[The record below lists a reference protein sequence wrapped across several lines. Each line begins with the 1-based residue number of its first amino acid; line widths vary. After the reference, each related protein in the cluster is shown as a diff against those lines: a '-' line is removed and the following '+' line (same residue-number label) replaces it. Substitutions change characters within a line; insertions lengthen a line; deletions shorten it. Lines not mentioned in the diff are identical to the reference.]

1 MLRRIVRLGLLSV
14 LFGLACTF
22 VWGVMSVL
30 NSLALRPVDARVPGH
45 LAPDVN
51 AIAPLS
57 FTITL
62 EPVVTTGL
70 ANPVYLTH
78 AGDGS
83 GRLFVVEQGGLIRVI
98 KNGTLQTAPYL
109 DIRSLVL
116 SGGERGLL
124 SVAFDPDFKT
134 NGTFYVDYTDIPSGN
149 TVVARYVVSDPASDV
164 ANPINATTIL
174 YIPQPEANHNGGQ
187 LQFGPKDGYLYVGM
201 GDGGGAGDQHGTIGN
216 GQDLGVLLGKLLR
229 INVRGVPAYTIPSSN
244 PFTRTTGARPEAWAY
259 GLRNPWRF
267 SFDRVNGDLYIG
279 DVGQNCYEEI
289 DYQPAD
295 SHGGENYGWR
305 LMEGFHAFDP
315 AQMSNCGQPIISPLT
330 LTLPI
335 TDYGHNLGVAVVGG
349 YVYRGVMYP
358 QMNGVYFF
366 GDDGS
371 GRIWAMQQVSPGKW
385 ASSEKL
391 DTPYSISA
399 FGEDEGGELYVVDL
413 GGQIFR
419 IVSSAPPP
427 DLSPTTKQAST
438 GAVQSGDAL
447 TYTIVLRNA
456 GGSFSNTVRLTD
468 TIPLG
473 LVYVTDSF
481 TATLGILDASLAPTL
496 TWHSSLSAT
505 KAITLT
511 FAVTV
516 SAVNTAAIQNIVA
529 IDPGIGAPFERSAT
543 IIVNGFRIYLPLV
556 VRNASG

>member
-1 MLRRIVRLGLLSV
+1 
-14 LFGLACTF
+14 
-22 VWGVMSVL
+22 
-30 NSLALRPVDARVPGH
+30 VPEH
-45 LAPDVN
+45 LAPDAN
-51 AIAPLS
+51 TTALLP

-62 EPVVTTGL
+62 EPVVMAGL
-70 ANPVYLTH
+70 MNPVYLTH

-98 KNGTLQTAPYL
+98 KNGTLQTVPFL
-109 DIRSLVL
+109 DIHSLVL

-134 NGTFYVDYTDIPSGN
+134 NGTFYVNYTDTPSGN
-149 TVVARYVVSDPASDV
+149 TVVARYVVSDPSSDV
-164 ANPINATTIL
+164 ANPITVTTIL

-201 GDGGGAGDQHGTIGN
+201 GDGGGGGDQHGTIGN
-216 GQDLGVLLGKLLR
+216 GQDLGALLGKLLR
-229 INVRGVPAYTIPSSN
+229 INVRGVPTYTIPPSN
-244 PFTRTTGARPEAWAY
+244 PFTRTTGARPEVWAY

-267 SFDRVNGDLYIG
+267 SFDRNNGDLYIG

-305 LMEGFHAFDP
+305 LMEGFHAFDS
-315 AQMSNCGQPIISPLT
+315 AQMGNCGQPVISPLT

-335 TDYGHNLGVAVVGG
+335 TDYGHNLGDAVVGG
-349 YVYRGVMYP
+349 YVYRGAMYP
-358 QMNGVYFF
+358 QMNSVYFF

-391 DTPYSISA
+391 DTPYNISS
-399 FGEDEGGELYVVDL
+399 FGEDEGGELYVVSL
-413 GGQIFR
+413 GGQIFK
-419 IVSSAPPP
+419 IVSSAPPAPP

-438 GAVQSGDAL
+438 GTVQSGDAL

-456 GGSFSNTVRLTD
+456 GSPFSNTVRLTD
-468 TIPLG
+468 TLPPG
-473 LVYVTDSF
+473 LIYVTDSF
-481 TATLGILDASLAPTL
+481 TATLGALDASLAPTL
-496 TWHSSLSAT
+496 TWHGNLSAT
-505 KAITLT
+505 NVITLT

-516 SAVNTAAIQNIVA
+516 SAVNTQAIQNIA
-529 IDPGIGAPFERSAT
+529 TLDPGIGAPFERSAT
-543 IIVNGFRIYLPLV
+543 IIVNGFQVYLPLV
-556 VRNASG
+556 VRNTSN